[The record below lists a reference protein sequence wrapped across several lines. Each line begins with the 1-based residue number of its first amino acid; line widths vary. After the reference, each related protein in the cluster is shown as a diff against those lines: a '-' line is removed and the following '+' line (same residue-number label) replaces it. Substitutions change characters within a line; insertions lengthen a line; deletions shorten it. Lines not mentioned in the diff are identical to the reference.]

1 MYIKTNGIV
10 LRETQY
16 RDSDKLLT
24 LMTQELGKL
33 TVTADGEVIAAI
45 PLVAAEAVERL
56 TYWDIVQ
63 KVLKQSL
70 FVV

>member
-1 MYIKTNGIV
+1 MAAPVSEG
-10 LRETQY
+10 
-16 RDSDKLLT
+16 
-24 LMTQELGKL
+24 QELGKL

-45 PLVAAEAVERL
+45 PLVSAEAVERL